1 MKHKKSEFN
10 HSTNSTGSRFFIFF
24 FAFSFLASGCLQKP
38 TVPALAASESLFG
51 FENVVLEA
59 GELAGK
65 PFRDTKAEVPDSL
78 LKIKYDQ
85 WRDIRFKPEKA
96 FWLKEKLP
104 FTLQFFHPG
113 LFYDRRVSLFLVER
127 GGDVRPISFSK
138 DYFDYKSEKVKT
150 LVPDDLGF
158 AGFRIHYPLNRRDYH
173 DEVAVFLGASYFRA
187 VGQKMNYGLS
197 ARGLAVDT
205 ALPSGEEFP
214 YFKKFW
220 LVQPTPDAKDITL
233 YALLD
238 SPSVTGAYR
247 FVISPGEETA
257 MQVRLTLFLR
267 KQVAKLGIAP
277 ITSMFHHGES
287 TAHRVLD
294 DFRPEIHDSDGLMI
308 STSSGEWIWR
318 PLLNPK
324 TLFINSFLD
333 TNPAGFGLI
342 QRDLDFDHYQDLES
356 NYQNRP
362 SLWIRTLGGWG
373 DGRVELVQIPTN
385 KEIFDNI
392 VAFWVPAKLPAIGAP
407 LSFAYEMSWHRAF
420 ESPRPPAG
428 RVIATRVGKNKM
440 ENAKFPDARIFVVDF
455 AGGKLD
461 SVPVEETVEG
471 IVSVGR
477 GAALAEQQLFKN
489 PFTGGWR
496 LAIQVLMD
504 EKGKPKDPV
513 ELRAFLRN
521 GEDVLTETW
530 SYVYEP

>member
-1 MKHKKSEFN
+1 MKRRKIELNLRKDSAGN
-10 HSTNSTGSRFFIFF
+10 LFIFF
-24 FAFSFLASGCLQKP
+24 FALSLLASGCLQKP
-38 TVPALAASESLFG
+38 TVTALAASESVFG
-51 FENVVLEA
+51 FESVVLEA
-59 GELAGK
+59 GELARR

-96 FWLKEKLP
+96 FWRKEGLP

-113 LFYDRRVSLFLVER
+113 LFYDRRVSLFVVER
-127 GGDVRPISFSK
+127 SGNVLPLSFSK
-138 DYFDYKSEKVKT
+138 EYFDYKSEDVKA

-158 AGFRIHYPLNRRDYH
+158 AGFRIHYPLNRSDYQ
-173 DEVAVFLGASYFRA
+173 DEIAVFLGASYFRA

-220 LVQPTPDAKDITL
+220 LCQPAPDAKEITL

-247 FVISPGEETA
+247 FIISPGKENV

-277 ITSMFHHGES
+277 ITSMFHHAES
-287 TAHRVLD
+287 TVHRVLD
-294 DFRPEIHDSDGLMI
+294 DFRPEIHDSDGLMLN
-308 STSSGEWIWR
+308 TGSGEWIWR

-324 TLFINSFLD
+324 TLFINSFQD
-333 TNPAGFGLI
+333 SNPAGFGLI
-342 QRDLDFDHYQDLES
+342 QRDVDFDHYQDLES

-362 SLWIRTLGGWG
+362 SLWITPLGSWG
-373 DGRVELVQIPTN
+373 EGRVELVQIPTD
-385 KEIFDNI
+385 KEIFDNM
-392 VAFWVPAKLPAIGAP
+392 VAFWVPAKLPAIGDP
-407 LSFAYEMSWHRAF
+407 LTLAYEMSWHFAS
-420 ESPRPPAG
+420 ESLRPPAG

-455 AGGKLD
+455 AGGKLESIPD
-461 SVPVEETVEG
+461 EETAEG
-471 IVSVGR
+471 IVSVGP
-477 GAALAEQQLFKN
+477 GAKLMEQQLFKN

-513 ELRAFLRN
+513 ELRAFLRY
-521 GEDVLTETW
+521 GKDVLTETW